1 MLRSG
6 GVHAFGRGA
15 VLSAALALAACGSS
29 APSHSGD
36 SAAGS
41 STSGSVTATTGSG
54 DPAGRS
60 GATTSTGAAG
70 QAASIVA
77 VLHAP
82 GHTPKVG
89 NWPITIDLTRNGH
102 PIHGHISYA
111 FLFGGQVVST
121 QPVGTHSPDFVG
133 VFHDIITWPARS
145 AGLPLTF
152 RVVITT
158 PYGVKDVDY
167 PVKVSP

>member
-1 MLRSG
+1 M
-6 GVHAFGRGA
+6 
-15 VLSAALALAACGSS
+15 LSAALALAACGSAAPHHS
-29 APSHSGD
+29 AD
-36 SAAGS
+36 SPAGS
-41 STSGSVTATTGSG
+41 ATTGS
-54 DPAGRS
+54 AGAAT
-60 GATTSTGAAG
+60 GATDPTGRPGGTTSGPT
-70 QAASIVA
+70 ASQTAPIVA

-89 NWPITIDLTRNGH
+89 NWPITIDLTRAGH
-102 PIHGHISYA
+102 PIHGHVSYA

-121 QPVGTHSPDFVG
+121 QGVGTHSPDFVG
-133 VFHDIITWPARS
+133 VFHDIITWPAR
-145 AGLPLTF
+145 AVGLPLTF